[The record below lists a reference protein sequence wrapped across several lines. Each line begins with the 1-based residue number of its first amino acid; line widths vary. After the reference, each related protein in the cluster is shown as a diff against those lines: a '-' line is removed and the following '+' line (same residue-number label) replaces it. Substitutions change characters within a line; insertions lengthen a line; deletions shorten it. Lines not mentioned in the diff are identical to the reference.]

1 MTTPRGRAILVACK
15 PPQGTPS
22 TFTLRLGAY
31 APRPVVC
38 VSKRFPGSEVDMFEL
53 AMHLELKRQ
62 ALARR
67 VLARAAR
74 REKGMFGMAF
84 IVLVA
89 GLLPIWLFPSAA
101 VATIP
106 PEIAAFVAL
115 CVGGFMLAI
124 TVVGIP
130 ASLVLF

>member
-1 MTTPRGRAILVACK
+1 
-15 PPQGTPS
+15 
-22 TFTLRLGAY
+22 
-31 APRPVVC
+31 
-38 VSKRFPGSEVDMFEL
+38 MFEL
-53 AMHLELKRQ
+53 AMQLELKRQ

-74 REKGMFGMAF
+74 RERGMFGMAF

-89 GLLPIWLFPSAA
+89 GVLPIWLFPPAA

-106 PEIAAFVAL
+106 PEIVAFVAL